1 MDASIFPESP
11 FEPGHHVSP
20 DNFKGREE
28 DIVKII
34 RYMPKIINK
43 GIPEHFFVIGKRGMG
58 KTSFVKFV
66 GNKVE
71 EEFQMLPIYLNNEGK
86 DSIEDLIQLILETL
100 FKELDKTKKGKKII
114 EKFFNSINEIKLP
127 GIGISL
133 EHKPEFVRDVKNNF
147 ANFLLNISN
156 SLNDYNGLFLII
168 DDINGLSKT
177 SDFPNWYKGLS
188 ETIDFSDKKV
198 PIAFT
203 LVSYRENFNKLTDHN
218 PSFSRIF
225 HIIEIDHLDDEDIKT
240 FFKEN
245 FEKYDISFEDEKSL
259 QEMVFYSWGMPLA
272 MQQIGEET
280 FWNVK
285 SNIITEEIVLNGILN
300 AAIEIGK
307 KQISLILDLIEN
319 DEYDNILLKLGENK
333 LIEFEKSEIVD
344 LLSDEENKILDDFLI
359 QMTELNIL
367 EPVGRKVNEKYT
379 FTNRLYFVYFLIKA
393 NIS

>member
-86 DSIEDLIQLILETL
+86 DSIEDLIQLILETI

>member
-86 DSIEDLIQLILETL
+86 DSIEDLIQLILETI

-203 LVSYRENFNKLTDHN
+203 LVSYSENFNKLTDHN

>member
-34 RYMPKIINK
+34 RYMPKIINN

-86 DSIEDLIQLILETL
+86 DSIEDLIQLILETI